1 MSTTARAAASMR
13 WCRWRGLDVSTLATP
28 STNSA
33 VTRPPRRAP
42 GGPTRPTGTM
52 RHRRRAR
59 PRLVPVSSEDVEVRR
74 SRRRRRTVSAY
85 REGGRTVVLIPA
97 SFSAAEEERWVERM
111 LVRLDAGDRR
121 RDATDEAIAARAAQL
136 SKRYL
141 GGHARPTSVRWVS
154 TMGRRWASCTPAEG
168 TIRVSDR
175 LRDVPEHVLDYV
187 LLHELAHLLVPGHGP
202 AFWRLLGSYPRLERA
217 RGFLDGLAHAEGLP
231 PGEDDDPVDGAPDD
245 PPSATEQGPAG
256 Q

>member
-1 MSTTARAAASMR
+1 
-13 WCRWRGLDVSTLATP
+13 
-28 STNSA
+28 
-33 VTRPPRRAP
+33 
-42 GGPTRPTGTM
+42 
-52 RHRRRAR
+52 
-59 PRLVPVSSEDVEVRR
+59 VSSEDVEVRR

-97 SFSAAEEERWVERM
+97 SFSADEERTWVERM
-111 LVRLDAGDRR
+111 IVRLDAGDRR
-121 RDATDEAIAARAAQL
+121 REATDATLAARAEQL
-136 SKRYL
+136 SNRYL

-202 AFWRLLGSYPRLERA
+202 AFWRLLASYPRLERA
-217 RGFLDGLAHAEGLP
+217 RGFLDGLAHAEGLA
-231 PGEDDDPVDGAPDD
+231 PGPDDDPVDGAPPTDE
-245 PPSATEQGPAG
+245 PSP
-256 Q
+256 

>member
-1 MSTTARAAASMR
+1 M
-13 WCRWRGLDVSTLATP
+13 
-28 STNSA
+28 
-33 VTRPPRRAP
+33 
-42 GGPTRPTGTM
+42 
-52 RHRRRAR
+52 
-59 PRLVPVSSEDVEVRR
+59 PVSSEDVEVRR

-97 SFSAAEEERWVERM
+97 SFSAAEEQTWVERM

-121 RDATDEAIAARAAQL
+121 REATDAALAARAAQL
-136 SKRYL
+136 SARYL
-141 GGHARPTSVRWVS
+141 GGHSRPTSVRWVS

-175 LRDVPEHVLDYV
+175 LRDVPDHVLDYV

-202 AFWRLLGSYPRLERA
+202 AFWRLLASYPRLERA

-231 PGEDDDPVDGAPDD
+231 PGADDDPVDGAPEAPGEPADEG
-245 PPSATEQGPAG
+245 SGAEQGGAG
-256 Q
+256 G